1 MGTNNQDVAC
11 YLVTKHSAWKGK
23 YKRIFSVG
31 NAGITTYNPGS
42 MEVTN
47 QWYYHDFLNITP
59 ALKGVGQVPNEFII
73 TMRKGKKVDHMRFSS
88 EHRTDII
95 SEALVFRHN
104 FAEGIIDNLRANAQK
119 VHWSEARHPVV
130 LEVTP
135 CSVDQLDAATG
146 APLAS
151 YMFKD
156 IEALVPVSDI
166 PGGLC
171 IQSGGFG
178 RLHIFSTD
186 RRDEILKKVEDNA
199 KKYIGIAIT
208 AKKVCITLQL
218 AMETRVGKYSGDE
231 HITSLCEFLVH
242 KVSHRHNDPVRRTIC
257 VSETCLLERDP
268 NSYAIVTLRPLS
280 EVFAL
285 VRHLENPQKLTVEY
299 IRGGNREYTSSDRDS
314 LLASL
319 VDGVRASGNL
329 DVHVR
334 MTPTE
339 RGKRLGPL
347 EVPVD
352 EEVESMHLKF
362 LQQPPPGWTFA
373 EAIERFN
380 ANVSYSGLLHAV
392 TGEALCSR
400 SPSMLVGRKGLFA
413 ENKERLIT
421 GGLGALVLR
430 EGDQATLPPEEVE
443 AQFHALR
450 RLVASKAGFACLTSL
465 PGFREKVGV
474 KVVKALQRN
483 DDGVNHAA
491 LDMLC
496 ALMQPMHDYPD
507 LKQEQLNK
515 ASLLASAKFQEKLL
529 ENWVYHVSHGTGA
542 LVVSAM
548 LDFMTFSLCAPY
560 SETTDGAHFDRL
572 LEMVADNGRS
582 LYRLFQHPSLAI
594 VKGAGLVMK
603 AVIEEGEND
612 IPMRMQLL
620 ALTEGALP
628 RHLFTALFTQTS
640 DGRLLTHRQLS
651 RHLVSLWA
659 AENQL
664 AVDLLGRTVPPGLL
678 AFLESKETVSLDDI
692 DRLNTRDNLK
702 IAEEDEERNKKNQVL
717 DTLDRA
723 YKSSVKKVEH
733 LVERHMDKIETV
745 ERHLQKGAKHMEAY
759 YESYLEKHVDDWFAL
774 QHWRSHMRREKSAE
788 EKFRER
794 PLVLRKR
801 REKLKATA
809 NWPLFYYKFNQDHA
823 LPNLLWNYKTR
834 EELRVALEAEMRAF
848 NEDRDV
854 RGGMVIA
861 WNHHEFEVSYPSL
874 KDEIKIGDYYLRI
887 LLEQENNT
895 SEEDSPIRKSYE
907 FFNDLYH
914 RFLLTPKVAMKCL
927 CLQAMALVYGLH
939 HKDIGQFNDTRYI
952 VTMLS
957 RTCDKL
963 ERDRLLLFLNKLI
976 LEKSNVRE
984 VVEAGGVRILSDLL
998 TLAHLH
1004 VSRAVMATQTN
1015 VIEASPDM
1023 ARDSEKEWYY
1033 QGSNKERAGPYSFK
1047 ELKEIWSNGT
1057 LSPKTLCWAQGM
1069 DGWHPLTNIPQ
1080 LKWSMAAT
1088 GNAVMTE
1095 SDLATLIL
1103 NMLITMCRYF
1113 PSRTED
1119 GAVIRPLPRIK
1130 RLLSDSLS
1138 LPHIVQLLL
1147 TFDPVLVEKVST
1159 LMVEIMQDNPNIST
1173 VYTTGVFYFILM
1185 YMGSNVLPIGYFLH
1199 MSHMQQ
1205 SFRAEENSGGDIMQQ
1220 SILGQILPEA
1230 MVCYLENYGADKFA
1244 EIFLGEF
1251 DTPEVIWSNEM
1262 RRHMIEKLASHLADF
1277 TPRLMSNTRALYQ
1290 YCAIPHITY
1299 PQLQHELFCDIY
1311 YLKHLSDVERFP
1323 DWPIKDPVALLKRVL
1338 AAWQSEVEKQ
1348 PSSMTVDDAYHEL
1361 GLEHDSRH
1369 DDAKIRKAY
1378 FRLAQKY
1385 HPDKNP
1391 DGRDK
1396 FERVNKAYEFL
1407 CSRSAHAVDGPD
1419 PKNILLVIRT
1429 QSILFSRY
1437 KEVLA
1442 PYKYSGYPMLIKT
1455 IQLEADDEQLFS
1467 KETSLLAAAAE
1478 LTYHTINCSSLNA
1491 EELRREKG
1499 LEVLQGAYNRCVSV
1513 LNASSK
1519 PGDVAVQ
1526 VCTNIARC
1534 YTAAASFPMCR
1545 EKLIEMSHF
1554 IKDLCHTLYFK
1565 DLEMTQFTKDLCHML
1580 SFKSLLRVCSVGVEC
1595 VSALAIDQIL
1605 QMNLLQA
1612 GILWHLLLF
1621 LFNYDYTLDEGGVS
1635 KSEDSN
1641 QQELSNRLAKLA
1653 LYACGRLAGLFT
1665 EENKIT
1671 PANTVIQGVLQKLL
1685 TPYIVSLISSNSSE
1699 EVLKILTSNVET
1711 PYLIWDNGTRSQ
1723 LNDFLATNQQAHV
1736 RTGQSDPEYGA
1747 TFEFEAHKDELII
1760 GGVFIRIY
1768 NEQPSFPIQK
1778 AKELTLELLQYIGGE
1793 TQYVHSLLSL
1803 SAAPVSN
1810 PRLARVGEALRA
1822 LVNVIKNNPGVEMQ
1836 CIGHFRLLFSLLRLE
1851 GCVAVQQSVLAVV
1864 EGVTGNAD
1872 CVSDIASSEV
1882 LVYLMLALHSQA
1894 LVPNRLM
1901 SLNILHALMSN
1912 TKIVKEALNKGAVMY
1927 LLNIFC
1933 SSDDGDVR
1941 EKTAELMGK
1950 MTCDKLV
1957 GPRVR
1962 LILLKILPAALADQM
1977 RDSPSTSVHLYE
1989 AQHENPELIWTD
2001 DSRQK
2006 VSGVVSRLV
2015 EEIHDHQC
2023 KDPSAIWKFPEEVTL
2038 SSTSGEVVVGG
2049 VFLRLLVANPSW
2061 VLRKPKT
2068 FVSDLFDALLDQLAK
2083 GGTDGDTLELVVS
2096 TVITVLSAQRN
2107 LLEYLP
2113 QLGHIPRVVSLLFS
2127 KNLSVAR
2134 AATHATH
2141 QFTFSQVC
2149 FNVLEGT
2156 EVVAGLVSA
2165 MKLRPDVVGVACEA
2179 LHNLFS
2185 GGISAT
2191 AFVDQ
2196 GLRANVIPYLLSL
2209 LESKLDAKVQKPAST
2224 KAQIVTCLKTMAAS
2238 PQHAE
2243 EVNALLAKSAIWLQY
2258 RDQKHDL
2265 FIETSPTAGYL
2276 MGGTPGVAGFLTQG
2290 SSRAMPSTPP
2300 SVNNT
2305 HRQPEL
2311 P

>member
-1 MGTNNQDVAC
+1 MGTSNQDVAC

-31 NAGITTYNPGS
+31 NASITTYNPGS

-47 QWYYHDFLNITP
+47 QWYYHDFINITP
-59 ALKGVGQVPNEFII
+59 ALKGVGQVPNEYII
-73 TMRKGKKVDHMRFSS
+73 TMRKGKKVDNMRFSS
-88 EHRTDII
+88 EHRTDILT
-95 SEALVFRHN
+95 EALIFRHN
-104 FAEGIIDNLRANAQK
+104 FVDPIIDNLRANAQK

-135 CSVDQLDAATG
+135 CSLDQLDSATG
-146 APLAS
+146 TPLAS
-151 YMFKD
+151 YLFRD

-166 PGGLC
+166 SGGLC

-199 KKYIGIAIT
+199 KKYIGISIP
-208 AKKVCITLQL
+208 AKKVSITLQK
-218 AMETRVGKYSGDE
+218 AMETRLGKYSGDE
-231 HITSLCEFLVH
+231 HITSLCEFPVH
-242 KVSHRHNDPVRRTIC
+242 KVSHRHNDPVRRTLC

-268 NSYAIVTLRPLS
+268 NSYAVVTLRPLS
-280 EVFAL
+280 DVFAL
-285 VRHLENPQKLTVEY
+285 VRNQENPQMLSVEY
-299 IRGGNREYTSSDRDS
+299 VRGGNRVYTSSDRDS

-319 VDGVRASGNL
+319 IDGVRASGNL

-334 MTPTE
+334 MTPTS
-339 RGKRLGPL
+339 RGRRLGPL

-362 LQQPPPGWTFA
+362 LQQPPIGWTYV
-373 EAIERFN
+373 EAVERFN

-392 TGEALCSR
+392 TGE
-400 SPSMLVGRKGLFA
+400 GLFA

-421 GGLGALVLR
+421 GGIGSLVVR
-430 EGDQATLPPEEVE
+430 EGDQATLPADEVE

-474 KVVKALQRN
+474 KVVKALMRN
-483 DDGVNHAA
+483 DDGINHAA

-496 ALMQPMHDYPD
+496 AIMQPMHDNPD

-515 ASLLASAKFQEKLL
+515 ASLLASPKFQEKLL
-529 ENWVYHVSHGTGA
+529 ETWVYHVTHGTGA

-548 LDFMTFSLCAPY
+548 LDFLTFALCNPY
-560 SETTDGAHFDRL
+560 SETTDGSHFDRL
-572 LEMVADNGRS
+572 LQMVADNGRS

-594 VKGAGLVMK
+594 VKGAGLILK
-603 AVIEEGEND
+603 AVIEEGETD
-612 IPMRMQLL
+612 IPTRMQLL

-628 RHLFTALFTQTS
+628 HHLFTALFTQTS

-651 RHLVSLWA
+651 RSLVALWS
-659 AENQL
+659 AENRL
-664 AVDLLGRTVPPGLL
+664 AIELLGRIVPSGLL
-678 AFLESKETVSLDDI
+678 AFLESKETVPLDDI

-702 IAEEDEERNKKNQVL
+702 LAEEDEERNKKNQVL

-723 YKSSVKKVEH
+723 YKTSVKKVEH
-733 LVERHMDKIETV
+733 LMERHMD
-745 ERHLQKGAKHMEAY
+745 
-759 YESYLEKHVDDWFAL
+759 FAL
-774 QHWRSHMRREKSAE
+774 QHWRSRMKKEKSVE

-801 REKLKATA
+801 REKLKSTA

-823 LPNLLWNYKTR
+823 LPNLIWNYKTR
-834 EELRVALEAEMRAF
+834 EELRVSLESEMRAF
-848 NEDRDV
+848 SEDRDV
-854 RGGMVIA
+854 RGAMVVA
-861 WNHHEFEVSYPSL
+861 WNHQEFEVSYPSL

-887 LLEQENNT
+887 LLEQENAT
-895 SEEDSPIRKSYE
+895 AEEESPIRKSFE

-927 CLQAMALVYGLH
+927 CLQAMTLVYGLH

-952 VTMLS
+952 VTMLA

-984 VVEAGGVRILSDLL
+984 VVEAGGIRILVDLL

-1004 VSRAVMATQTN
+1004 VSRAVTPTQTN

-1033 QGSNKERAGPYSFK
+1033 QGSTKERAGPFSFK
-1047 ELKEIWSNGT
+1047 ELKDCWASGA

-1069 DGWHPLTNIPQ
+1069 DGWHPLTSIPQ
-1080 LKWSMAAT
+1080 LKWSLAAT
-1088 GNAVMTE
+1088 GTPVMTE
-1095 SDLATLIL
+1095 SDLATLVL

-1119 GAVIRPLPRIK
+1119 QAVIRPLPRIK
-1130 RLLSDSLS
+1130 RLLSDPIS

-1147 TFDPVLVEKVST
+1147 TFDPVLVEKVSVLLT
-1159 LMVEIMQDNPNIST
+1159 EVMQDNTQMST
-1173 VYTTGVFYFILM
+1173 VYTSGVFYFILM
-1185 YMGSNVLPIGYFLH
+1185 YMGSNVLPIGHFLH

-1205 SFRAEENSGGDIMQQ
+1205 SFRAEENIGGDIMQQ

-1230 MVCYLENYGADKFA
+1230 MVCYLENYGAEKFA

-1262 RRHMIEKLASHLADF
+1262 RRLMIEKLASHLADF

-1311 YLKHLSDVERFP
+1311 YLKHLSDTDRFP

-1348 PSSMTVDDAYHEL
+1348 PSSMSVEEAYQDL
-1361 GLEHDSRH
+1361 GLEQEMRH
-1369 DDAKIRKAY
+1369 DDTKIRKAY
-1378 FRLAQKY
+1378 FKMAQKY

-1391 DGRDK
+1391 DGREK

-1419 PKNILLVIRT
+1419 PRNILLVIKT

-1437 KEVLA
+1437 KDVLA

-1478 LTYHTINCSSLNA
+1478 LTYHTINCSALNA

-1519 PGDVAVQ
+1519 PSDVAVQ
-1526 VCTNIARC
+1526 VCANIARC

-1565 DLEMTQFTKDLCHML
+1565 
-1580 SFKSLLRVCSVGVEC
+1580 SLLRVCLVGVEC

-1621 LFNYDYTLDEGGVS
+1621 LFSYDYTLDEGGVS
-1635 KSEDSN
+1635 KSEESN
-1641 QQELSNRLAKLA
+1641 QQELSNQLAKLA
-1653 LYACGRLAGLFT
+1653 LYACGRLAGVYT
-1665 EENKIT
+1665 DEARAT
-1671 PANTVIQGVLQKLL
+1671 PPNTVIQTVLQKLL
-1685 TPYIVSLISSNSSE
+1685 TPYITSLIPTSTSE
-1699 EVLKILTSNVET
+1699 EVLKILTSNMET
-1711 PYLIWDNGTRSQ
+1711 PYLIWDNGTRVQ
-1723 LNDFLATNQQAHV
+1723 LIDFLSTNQQTHV

-1747 TFEFEAHKDELII
+1747 TFEFDAHKDELII

-1768 NEQPSFPIQK
+1768 NEQPTFPIQR

-1803 SAAPVSN
+1803 SSASVSH
-1810 PRLARVGEALRA
+1810 PRLARVGDALRA

-1836 CIGHFRLLFSLLRLE
+1836 CIGHFKLLFSLLRLE

-1864 EGVTGNAD
+1864 EGVTGNAE
-1872 CVSDIASSEV
+1872 CVSDIAASEV
-1882 LVYLMLALHSQA
+1882 LVYLMLALHSPA
-1894 LVPNRLM
+1894 LVADRLTA
-1901 SLNILHALMSN
+1901 LNILHALMSN
-1912 TKIVKEALNKGAVMY
+1912 TKIVKEALNKGGVMY
-1927 LLNIFC
+1927 LLNLFC
-1933 SSDDGDVR
+1933 SSDEGDVR

-1962 LILLKILPAALADQM
+1962 LILLKILPAALVDQM
-1977 RDSPSTSVHLYE
+1977 RDSPGTAVHMYE

-2001 DSRQK
+2001 DSRER
-2006 VSGVVSRLV
+2006 VSTVVARLV
-2015 EEIHDHQC
+2015 EEIHVQQHE
-2023 KDPSAIWKFPEEVTL
+2023 DPNVVWKFPEDVSL

-2049 VFLRLLVANPSW
+2049 VYLRLLVSNPTW

-2068 FVSDLFDALLDQLAK
+2068 FVSDLFDALLDQMNK
-2083 GGTDGDTLELVVS
+2083 TNDGDTFELVLNAVVAVM
-2096 TVITVLSAQRN
+2096 TAQRS

-2113 QLGHIPRVVSLLFS
+2113 QLGHIPRVVGQLPS
-2127 KNLSVAR
+2127 KNVTVVR

-2141 QFTFSQVC
+2141 QFTCSQVC
-2149 FNVLEGT
+2149 INVLEGT

-2165 MKLRPDVVGVACEA
+2165 MKARPDVVGVACEA

-2185 GGISAT
+2185 TGEVAAA
-2191 AFVDQ
+2191 AFIDQ
-2196 GLRANVIPYLLSL
+2196 GLKANVIPFLLSL
-2209 LESKLDAKVQKPAST
+2209 LGSTLDAKVQKPSST
-2224 KAQIVTCLKTMAAS
+2224 KAQIVVCLKTMAAS

-2243 EVNALLAKSAIWLQY
+2243 EVTALLEKSSVWAQY

-2265 FIETSPTAGYL
+2265 FIEAAPTVAGSL
-2276 MGGTPGVAGFLTQG
+2276 MGGPGIAGSITQG
-2290 SSRAMPSTPP
+2290 PSRSMPSTPP
-2300 SVNNT
+2300 SITNT
-2305 HRQPEL
+2305 RRL
-2311 P
+2311 PQIP

>member
-47 QWYYHDFLNITP
+47 QWYYHDFINITP
-59 ALKGVGQVPNEFII
+59 ALKGIGQVPNEYII
-73 TMRKGKKVDHMRFSS
+73 TMRKGKKVDNMRFSS
-88 EHRTDII
+88 EHRTDIL
-95 SEALVFRHN
+95 SEALIFRHS
-104 FAEGIIDNLRANAQK
+104 FAEGIVDNLRANAQK
-119 VHWSEARHPVV
+119 IHWSETRQPVV

-135 CSVDQLDAATG
+135 CSLDQLDAATG
-146 APLAS
+146 TPLAS
-151 YMFKD
+151 YMYRD
-156 IEALVPVSDI
+156 IEALIPVSDI

-171 IQSGGFG
+171 IQCGGFG

-186 RRDEILKKVEDNA
+186 RRDEIFRKVEDNA
-199 KKYIGIAIT
+199 KKYIGISIA
-208 AKKVCITLQL
+208 AKKVSMTLQKTVDIR
-218 AMETRVGKYSGDE
+218 MGKYSGDE
-231 HITSLCEFLVH
+231 HITSLCEFPVH
-242 KVSHRHNDPVRRTIC
+242 KVSHRHNDPVRRTLC

-280 EVFAL
+280 DIFAL
-285 VRHLENPQKLTVEY
+285 VRNQENPQMLTVEY
-299 IRGGNREYTSSDRDS
+299 IKGGNRVYTSSDRDS

-334 MTPTE
+334 MTPTA

-362 LQQPPPGWTFA
+362 LQQPPPGWSFA

-380 ANVSYSGLLHAV
+380 SNVSYSGLLHAV
-392 TGEALCSR
+392 TAE
-400 SPSMLVGRKGLFA
+400 GLFA

-421 GGLGALVLR
+421 GGVGALVLR
-430 EGDQATLPPEEVE
+430 EGDQATLPVEEVE

-450 RLVASKAGFACLTSL
+450 RLVASKAGFACLTTL

-483 DDGVNHAA
+483 DDGVTHAA

-496 ALMQPMHDYPD
+496 ALTQPMHDYPD

-529 ENWVYHVSHGTGA
+529 ENWVHHVSHGTGA

-548 LDFMTFSLCAPY
+548 LDFLTFALCAPY

-582 LYRLFQHPSLAI
+582 LYKLFQHPSLAI
-594 VKGAGLVMK
+594 VKGAGLILK

-612 IPMRMQLL
+612 IPIRMQLL

-628 RHLFTALFTQTS
+628 RHLFTALFTQS
-640 DGRLLTHRQLS
+640 ADGRLLTHRQLS

-664 AVDLLGRTVPPGLL
+664 AIDLLARIVPSGLL
-678 AFLESKETVSLDDI
+678 AFLESKDTVPLDDI
-692 DRLNTRDNLK
+692 DRLNIRDNLK
-702 IAEEDEERNKKNQVL
+702 AAEEDEERNKKNQML
-717 DTLDRA
+717 ETLDRA
-723 YKSSVKKVEH
+723 YKTSVKKVEN
-733 LVERHMDKIETV
+733 LMEKHMDKIETV
-745 ERHLQKGAKHMEAY
+745 ERHLQKGAKHVEAY
-759 YESYLEKHVDDWFAL
+759 YEAYLEKHIDFAL
-774 QHWRSHMRREKSAE
+774 QHWRSRMKREKSVE
-788 EKFRER
+788 DKFRER

-809 NWPLFYYKFNQDHA
+809 NWPLFYYKFNQDHT

-834 EELRVALEAEMRAF
+834 EELRVSLEAEMRAF

-854 RGGMVIA
+854 RGSIVIA
-861 WNHHEFEVSYPSL
+861 WNHHEYEVNYPSL
-874 KDEIKIGDYYLRI
+874 RDEIKIGDYYLRI

-895 SEEDSPIRKSYE
+895 KEEDSPIRKSYE

-939 HKDIGQFNDTRYI
+939 HKDIKQFNDTRYM
-952 VTMLS
+952 VTMLA
-957 RTCDKL
+957 RTSDKL

-984 VVEAGGVRILSDLL
+984 VVEAGGVRVLTDLL

-1004 VSRAVMATQTN
+1004 INRAVTPTQTN
-1015 VIEASPDM
+1015 VIEAGSDM

-1033 QGSNKERAGPYSFK
+1033 QGPNKERAGPYSFK
-1047 ELKEIWSNGT
+1047 DLKEFWSNNT
-1057 LSPKTLCWAQGM
+1057 LTPKTLCWAQGM
-1069 DGWHPLTNIPQ
+1069 DGWQALANIPQ
-1080 LKWSMAAT
+1080 LKWSLAAT

-1103 NMLITMCRYF
+1103 NMLVTMCRYF

-1119 GAVIRPLPRIK
+1119 GAVIRPLSRIK
-1130 RLLSDSLS
+1130 RLLSDPIS
-1138 LPHIVQLLL
+1138 LPHVVQLLL
-1147 TFDPVLVEKVST
+1147 TFDPVLVEKVSV
-1159 LMVEIMQDNPNIST
+1159 LLIEVMQDNPQMST

-1185 YMGSNVLPIGYFLH
+1185 YMGSNVLPIGRFLH
-1199 MSHMQQ
+1199 KSHMLQ
-1205 SFRAEENSGGDIMQQ
+1205 SFRAEENTGGDIMQQ

-1299 PQLQHELFCDIY
+1299 PQLHHELFCDIY
-1311 YLKHLSDVERFP
+1311 YLKHLCDVDRFP

-1348 PSSMTVDDAYHEL
+1348 PSSMSVEDAYKDL
-1361 GLEHDSRH
+1361 GLEQDSRH
-1369 DDAKIRKAY
+1369 DDTKIRKAY
-1378 FRLAQKY
+1378 FKLAQKY

-1391 DGRDK
+1391 EGRDK
-1396 FERVNKAYEFL
+1396 FEQVNKAYEFL
-1407 CSRSAHAVDGPD
+1407 CSRSAHSVDGPD
-1419 PKNILLVIRT
+1419 PRNILLVIRT

-1437 KEVLA
+1437 KDVLA

-1455 IQLEADDEQLFS
+1455 IQMEADDEQLFS

-1478 LTYHTINCSSLNA
+1478 LTYHTINCSALNA

-1526 VCTNIARC
+1526 VCSNIAQC

-1565 DLEMTQFTKDLCHML
+1565 NLQ
-1580 SFKSLLRVCSVGVEC
+1580 RVCLVGVEC

-1621 LFNYDYTLDEGGVS
+1621 LFSYDYTLDEGGVS
-1635 KSEDSN
+1635 KSDKTN
-1641 QQELSNRLAKLA
+1641 QQELSNHLAKLA
-1653 LYACGRLAGLFT
+1653 LYACGRLGGLYP
-1665 EENKIT
+1665 EEDRAT
-1671 PANTVIQGVLQKLL
+1671 PTNAVIQGVLQKLL
-1685 TPYIVSLISSNSSE
+1685 TSYVVSLIPSVVAE

-1711 PYLIWDNGTRSQ
+1711 PYLIWDNGTRTQ
-1723 LNDFLATNQQAHV
+1723 LIDFLTNNQQAHV
-1736 RTGQSDPEYGA
+1736 RTGQSDPEYGR
-1747 TFEFEAHKDELII
+1747 TFEFDAHKDELVI

-1768 NEQPSFPIQK
+1768 NEQPTFLIQSP
-1778 AKELTLELLQYIGGE
+1778 KELTLELLQYIGGE
-1793 TQYVHSLLSL
+1793 AQYVHSLLSL
-1803 SAAPVSN
+1803 SSAPVSH
-1810 PRLARVGEALRA
+1810 PRLARVGDALRA

-1836 CIGHFRLLFSLLRLE
+1836 CIGHFKLLFSLLRLE
-1851 GCVAVQQSVLAVV
+1851 GCVSVQQSVLAVV
-1864 EGVTGNAD
+1864 EGVTGNSD
-1872 CVSDIASSEV
+1872 CVSDIAASEV
-1882 LVYLMLALHSQA
+1882 LVYLMLALHSPA
-1894 LVPNRLM
+1894 LVPDRLM

-1933 SSDDGDVR
+1933 SSDDGEVR
-1941 EKTAELMGK
+1941 EKTAELLGK

-1957 GPRVR
+1957 GPKVR
-1962 LILLKILPAALADQM
+1962 LILLKMLPAALVDQM
-1977 RDSPSTSVHLYE
+1977 RDSPSTAGHMYE

-2001 DSRQK
+2001 DSRESVSK
-2006 VSGVVSRLV
+2006 VVAKLV
-2015 EEIHDHQC
+2015 EEIHQQQRE
-2023 KDPSAIWKFPEEVTL
+2023 DPNAIWKLPEDVSL

-2049 VFLRLLVANPSW
+2049 VYLRLIVANPSW

-2068 FVSDLFDALLDQLAK
+2068 FVSDLFDALLDQMARNN
-2083 GGTDGDTLELVVS
+2083 DGDTLELVVS
-2096 TVITVLSAQRN
+2096 TVVAVLSAQRT

-2113 QLGHIPRVVSLLFS
+2113 QLGHIPRIVSQLQS
-2127 KNLSVAR
+2127 KSLPVAR
-2134 AATHATH
+2134 SSTLATH
-2141 QFTFSQVC
+2141 QFTYNQVC
-2149 FNVLEGT
+2149 LGVLEGT
-2156 EVVAGLVSA
+2156 EVIAGLVNA
-2165 MKLRPDVVGVACEA
+2165 MKIRPDIVGVACEA

-2185 GGISAT
+2185 TGDVSAA

-2196 GLRANVIPYLLSL
+2196 GLRANVIPFLLSL
-2209 LESKLDAKVQKPAST
+2209 LEAKLDAKVQKPAST

-2238 PQHAE
+2238 PQHGEAVE
-2243 EVNALLAKSAIWLQY
+2243 ALLAKSSVWPQY

-2265 FIETSPTAGYL
+2265 FIESSPAPLGL
-2276 MGGTPGVAGFLTQG
+2276 LPGGPGVAGFLTQG
-2290 SSRAMPSTPP
+2290 SSRSMPSTPP
-2300 SVNNT
+2300 SVT
-2305 HRQPEL
+2305 CKQSEL

>member
-1 MGTNNQDVAC
+1 MGTSNQDVAC

-31 NAGITTYNPGS
+31 NASITTYNPGS

-47 QWYYHDFLNITP
+47 QWYYHDFINITP
-59 ALKGVGQVPNEFII
+59 ALKGVGQVPNEYII
-73 TMRKGKKVDHMRFSS
+73 TMRKGKKVDNMRFSS
-88 EHRTDII
+88 EHRTDILT
-95 SEALVFRHN
+95 EALIFRHN
-104 FAEGIIDNLRANAQK
+104 FVDPIIDNLRANAQK

-135 CSVDQLDAATG
+135 CSLDQLDSATG
-146 APLAS
+146 TPLAS
-151 YMFKD
+151 YLFRD

-166 PGGLC
+166 SGGLC

-199 KKYIGIAIT
+199 KKYIGISIP
-208 AKKVCITLQL
+208 AKKVSITLQK
-218 AMETRVGKYSGDE
+218 AMETRLGKYSGDE
-231 HITSLCEFLVH
+231 HITSLCEFPVH
-242 KVSHRHNDPVRRTIC
+242 KVSHRHNDPVRRTLC

-268 NSYAIVTLRPLS
+268 NSYAVVTLRPLS
-280 EVFAL
+280 DVFAL
-285 VRHLENPQKLTVEY
+285 VRNQENPQMLSVEY
-299 IRGGNREYTSSDRDS
+299 VRGGNRVYTSSDRDS

-319 VDGVRASGNL
+319 IDGVRASGNL

-334 MTPTE
+334 MTPTS
-339 RGKRLGPL
+339 RGRRLGPL

-362 LQQPPPGWTFA
+362 LQQPPIGWTYV
-373 EAIERFN
+373 EAVERFN

-392 TGEALCSR
+392 TGE
-400 SPSMLVGRKGLFA
+400 GLFA

-421 GGLGALVLR
+421 GGIGSLVVR
-430 EGDQATLPPEEVE
+430 EGDQATLPADEVE

-474 KVVKALQRN
+474 KVVKALMRN
-483 DDGVNHAA
+483 DDGINHAA

-496 ALMQPMHDYPD
+496 AIMQPMHDNPD

-515 ASLLASAKFQEKLL
+515 ASLLASPKFQEKLL
-529 ENWVYHVSHGTGA
+529 ETWVYHVTHGTGA

-548 LDFMTFSLCAPY
+548 LDFLTFALCNPY
-560 SETTDGAHFDRL
+560 SETTDGSHFDRL
-572 LEMVADNGRS
+572 LQMVADNGRS

-594 VKGAGLVMK
+594 VKGAGLILK
-603 AVIEEGEND
+603 AVIEEGETD
-612 IPMRMQLL
+612 IPTRMQLL

-628 RHLFTALFTQTS
+628 HHLFTALFTQTS

-651 RHLVSLWA
+651 RSLVALWS
-659 AENQL
+659 AENRL
-664 AVDLLGRTVPPGLL
+664 AIELLGRIVPSGLL
-678 AFLESKETVSLDDI
+678 AFLESKETVPLDDI

-702 IAEEDEERNKKNQVL
+702 LAEEDEERNKKNQVL

-723 YKSSVKKVEH
+723 YKTSVKKVEH
-733 LVERHMDKIETV
+733 LMERHMDKIETV
-745 ERHLQKGAKHMEAY
+745 ERKLQVGAKHIEAY
-759 YESYLEKHVDDWFAL
+759 YEVYLERHVDFAL
-774 QHWRSHMRREKSAE
+774 QHWRSRMKKEKSVE

-801 REKLKATA
+801 REKLKSTA

-823 LPNLLWNYKTR
+823 LPNLIWNYKTR
-834 EELRVALEAEMRAF
+834 EELRVSLESEMRAF
-848 NEDRDV
+848 SEDRDV
-854 RGGMVIA
+854 RGAMVVA
-861 WNHHEFEVSYPSL
+861 WNHQEFEVSYPSL

-887 LLEQENNT
+887 LLEQENAT
-895 SEEDSPIRKSYE
+895 AEEESPIRKSFE

-927 CLQAMALVYGLH
+927 CLQAMTLVYGLH

-952 VTMLS
+952 VTMLA

-984 VVEAGGVRILSDLL
+984 VVEAGGIRILVDLL

-1004 VSRAVMATQTN
+1004 VSRAVTPTQTN

-1033 QGSNKERAGPYSFK
+1033 QGSTKERAGPFSFK
-1047 ELKEIWSNGT
+1047 ELKDCWASGA

-1069 DGWHPLTNIPQ
+1069 DGWHPLTSIPQ
-1080 LKWSMAAT
+1080 LKWSLAAT
-1088 GNAVMTE
+1088 GTPVMTE
-1095 SDLATLIL
+1095 SDLATLVL

-1119 GAVIRPLPRIK
+1119 QAVIRPLPRIK
-1130 RLLSDSLS
+1130 RLLSDPIS

-1147 TFDPVLVEKVST
+1147 TFDPVLVEKVSVLLT
-1159 LMVEIMQDNPNIST
+1159 EVMQDNTQMST
-1173 VYTTGVFYFILM
+1173 VYTSGVFYFILM
-1185 YMGSNVLPIGYFLH
+1185 YMGSNVLPIGHFLH

-1205 SFRAEENSGGDIMQQ
+1205 SFRAEENIGGDIMQQ

-1230 MVCYLENYGADKFA
+1230 MVCYLENYGAEKFA

-1262 RRHMIEKLASHLADF
+1262 RRLMIEKLASHLADF

-1311 YLKHLSDVERFP
+1311 YLKHLSDTDRFP

-1348 PSSMTVDDAYHEL
+1348 PSSMSVEEAYQDL
-1361 GLEHDSRH
+1361 GLEQEMRH
-1369 DDAKIRKAY
+1369 DDTKIRKAY
-1378 FRLAQKY
+1378 FKMAQKY

-1391 DGRDK
+1391 DGREK

-1419 PKNILLVIRT
+1419 PRNILLVIKT

-1437 KEVLA
+1437 KDVLA

-1478 LTYHTINCSSLNA
+1478 LTYHTINCSALNA

-1519 PGDVAVQ
+1519 PSDVAVQ
-1526 VCTNIARC
+1526 VCANIARC

-1565 DLEMTQFTKDLCHML
+1565 
-1580 SFKSLLRVCSVGVEC
+1580 SLLRVCLVGVEC

-1621 LFNYDYTLDEGGVS
+1621 LFSYDYTLDEGGVS
-1635 KSEDSN
+1635 KSEESN
-1641 QQELSNRLAKLA
+1641 QQELSNQLAKLA
-1653 LYACGRLAGLFT
+1653 LYACGRLAGVYT
-1665 EENKIT
+1665 DEARAT
-1671 PANTVIQGVLQKLL
+1671 PPNTVIQTVLQKLL
-1685 TPYIVSLISSNSSE
+1685 TPYITSLIPTSTSE
-1699 EVLKILTSNVET
+1699 EVLKILTSNMET
-1711 PYLIWDNGTRSQ
+1711 PYLIWDNGTRVQ
-1723 LNDFLATNQQAHV
+1723 LIDFLSTNQQTHV

-1747 TFEFEAHKDELII
+1747 TFEFDAHKDELII

-1768 NEQPSFPIQK
+1768 NEQPTFPIQR

-1803 SAAPVSN
+1803 SSASVSH
-1810 PRLARVGEALRA
+1810 PRLARVGDALRA

-1836 CIGHFRLLFSLLRLE
+1836 CIGHFKLLFSLLRLE

-1864 EGVTGNAD
+1864 EGVTGNAE
-1872 CVSDIASSEV
+1872 CVSDIAASEV
-1882 LVYLMLALHSQA
+1882 LVYLMLALHSPA
-1894 LVPNRLM
+1894 LVADRLTA
-1901 SLNILHALMSN
+1901 LNILHALMSN
-1912 TKIVKEALNKGAVMY
+1912 TKIVKEALNKGGVMY
-1927 LLNIFC
+1927 LLNLFC
-1933 SSDDGDVR
+1933 SSDEGDVR

-1962 LILLKILPAALADQM
+1962 LILLKILPAALVDQM
-1977 RDSPSTSVHLYE
+1977 RDSPGTAVHMYE

-2001 DSRQK
+2001 DSRER
-2006 VSGVVSRLV
+2006 VSTVVARLV
-2015 EEIHDHQC
+2015 EEIHVQQHE
-2023 KDPSAIWKFPEEVTL
+2023 DPNVVWKFPEDVSL

-2049 VFLRLLVANPSW
+2049 VYLRLLVSNPTW

-2068 FVSDLFDALLDQLAK
+2068 FVSDLFDALLDQMNK
-2083 GGTDGDTLELVVS
+2083 TNDGDTFELVLNAVVAVM
-2096 TVITVLSAQRN
+2096 TAQRS

-2113 QLGHIPRVVSLLFS
+2113 QLGHIPRVVGQLPS
-2127 KNLSVAR
+2127 KNVTVVR

-2141 QFTFSQVC
+2141 QFTCSQVC
-2149 FNVLEGT
+2149 INVLEGT

-2165 MKLRPDVVGVACEA
+2165 MKARPDVVGVACEA

-2185 GGISAT
+2185 TGEVAAA
-2191 AFVDQ
+2191 AFIDQ
-2196 GLRANVIPYLLSL
+2196 GLKANVIPFLLSL
-2209 LESKLDAKVQKPAST
+2209 LGSTLDAKVQKPSST
-2224 KAQIVTCLKTMAAS
+2224 KAQIVVCLKTMAAS

-2243 EVNALLAKSAIWLQY
+2243 EVTALLEKSSVWAQY

-2265 FIETSPTAGYL
+2265 FIEAAPTVAGSL
-2276 MGGTPGVAGFLTQG
+2276 MGGPGIAGSITQG
-2290 SSRAMPSTPP
+2290 PSRSMPSTPP
-2300 SVNNT
+2300 SITNT
-2305 HRQPEL
+2305 RRL
-2311 P
+2311 PQIP

>member
-47 QWYYHDFLNITP
+47 QWYYHDFINITP

-73 TMRKGKKVDHMRFSS
+73 TMRKGKKVDNMRFSS

-95 SEALVFRHN
+95 SEALIFRHS
-104 FAEGIIDNLRANAQK
+104 FAEGIVDNLRANAQK
-119 VHWSEARHPVV
+119 VHWSDARHPVV

-135 CSVDQLDAATG
+135 CSVEQLDATTG

-156 IEALVPVSDI
+156 IEALVPVTGL

-171 IQSGGFG
+171 IQCGGFG

-199 KKYIGIAIT
+199 KKYIGISIN
-208 AKKVCITLQL
+208 AKKVCITLQQAQEL
-218 AMETRVGKYSGDE
+218 RVGKYSGDE
-231 HITSLCEFLVH
+231 HITSLCEFTVH
-242 KVSHRHNDPVRRTIC
+242 KVSRRHNDPVRRTLCI
-257 VSETCLLERDP
+257 SESCLLERDP
-268 NSYAIVTLRPLS
+268 NSYAIVTLKPLS
-280 EVFAL
+280 DIFAL
-285 VRHLENPQKLTVEY
+285 VRHQENPQMLTIEY
-299 IRGGNREYTSSDRDS
+299 VRGGNRVYTSSDRDA

-319 VDGVRASGNL
+319 IDGVRASGNL

-334 MTPTE
+334 MTPTP

-362 LQQPPPGWTFA
+362 IQQPPPGWTFA
-373 EAIERFN
+373 EAVERFN
-380 ANVSYSGLLHAV
+380 VNVSYSGLLHAV
-392 TGEALCSR
+392 TAE
-400 SPSMLVGRKGLFA
+400 GLFA
-413 ENKERLIT
+413 ENKEKLIT
-421 GGLGALVLR
+421 GALGALVLR
-430 EGDQATLPPEEVE
+430 EGDQATLPAEEVE

-450 RLVASKAGFACLTSL
+450 RLVASKAGFASLTSL
-465 PGFREKVGV
+465 PRFREKVGW

-483 DDGVNHAA
+483 NDGINHAA

-496 ALMQPMHDYPD
+496 ALMQPMHDNPD

-515 ASLLASAKFQEKLL
+515 ASLLASPTFQEKLL
-529 ENWVYHVSHGTGA
+529 ENWVHHVSHGTGA
-542 LVVSAM
+542 LVVLAM
-548 LDFMTFSLCAPY
+548 LDFLTFALCAPY

-603 AVIEEGEND
+603 AVIEEGEGD
-612 IPMRMQLL
+612 IPARMQLL

-628 RHLFTALFTQTS
+628 RHLYTALFTQTS

-659 AENQL
+659 AENPS

-678 AFLESKETVSLDDI
+678 AFLESKETVPLDDI

-702 IAEEDEERNKKNQVL
+702 IAEDDEERNKKNQVL
-717 DTLDRA
+717 ETLDRA
-723 YKSSVKKVEH
+723 YKTSVKKVES
-733 LVERHMDKIETV
+733 LVEKHMD
-745 ERHLQKGAKHMEAY
+745 
-759 YESYLEKHVDDWFAL
+759 FAL
-774 QHWRSHMRREKSAE
+774 QHWRSRMKKEKSVE

-809 NWPLFYYKFNQDHA
+809 NWPLFYYKFNRDHA
-823 LPNLLWNYKTR
+823 LPNLIWNYKTR

-854 RGGMVIA
+854 RGNMVIA
-861 WNHHEFEVSYPSL
+861 WNHLEFEVSYPSL

-887 LLEQENNT
+887 LLEQENST
-895 SEEDSPIRKSYE
+895 SPEDSPIRRSYE

-914 RFLLTPKVAMKCL
+914 RFLLTPKVTMKCL

-939 HKDIGQFNDTRYI
+939 HSDIGAFNDTRYI

-976 LEKSNVRE
+976 LEKANVRE

-1004 VSRAVMATQTN
+1004 VSRAVMPTQSN

-1023 ARDSEKEWYY
+1023 ARDTEKEWYY
-1033 QGSNKERAGPYSFK
+1033 QGTNKERAGPFSFK
-1047 ELKEIWSNGT
+1047 ELKDFWADGT
-1057 LSPKTLCWAQGM
+1057 VSLKTLCWAQGM
-1069 DGWHPLTNIPQ
+1069 DGWHPLNNIPQ
-1080 LKWSMAAT
+1080 LKWSLAAT

-1130 RLLSDSLS
+1130 NLLSTPLS

-1147 TFDPVLVEKVST
+1147 TFDPILVEKVAT
-1159 LMVEIMQDNPNIST
+1159 LLVEIMQDNPHLST
-1173 VYTTGVFYFILM
+1173 IYTTGVFFFILM
-1185 YMGSNVLPIGYFLH
+1185 YMGSNVLPIGRFLH

-1205 SFRAEENSGGDIMQQ
+1205 AFRAEENLGGDIMQQ

-1230 MVCYLENYGADKFA
+1230 MVCYLENYGPDKFA

-1262 RRHMIEKLASHLADF
+1262 RRLMIEKLASHLADF
-1277 TPRLMSNTRALYQ
+1277 TPRLMSNNRALYQ
-1290 YCAIPHITY
+1290 YCSIPHITY
-1299 PQLQHELFCDIY
+1299 PQLQYELFCDIY
-1311 YLKHLSDVERFP
+1311 YLKHLCDIERFP

-1338 AAWQSEVEKQ
+1338 AAWRSEVEKQ
-1348 PSSMTVDDAYHEL
+1348 PSTLSVEDAYTEL
-1361 GLEHDSRH
+1361 GLEQDTRH

-1396 FERVNKAYEFL
+1396 FERVNRAYEYL
-1407 CSRSAHAVDGPD
+1407 CSRSAHSVDGPD
-1419 PKNILLVIRT
+1419 PKNILLIIRT

-1437 KEVLA
+1437 KDVLA
-1442 PYKYSGYPMLIKT
+1442 PYKYAGYPMLIKT

-1478 LTYHTINCSSLNA
+1478 LTYHTINCSALNA
-1491 EELRREKG
+1491 EELRRERG
-1499 LEVLQGAYNRCVSV
+1499 LEVLQGAYNRCVNV

-1526 VCTNIARC
+1526 VCINIARC

-1565 DLEMTQFTKDLCHML
+1565 N
-1580 SFKSLLRVCSVGVEC
+1580 LLRVCLVGVEC
-1595 VSALAIDQIL
+1595 VSALAVDHIL

-1612 GILWHLLLF
+1612 GIIWHLLLF
-1621 LFNYDYTLDEGGVS
+1621 LFSYDYTLDEGGVS
-1635 KSEDSN
+1635 KSEESN
-1641 QQELSNRLAKLA
+1641 QQEMSNQLAKLS
-1653 LYACGRLAGLFT
+1653 LCACGRLAGLYT
-1665 EENKIT
+1665 KEEETT
-1671 PANTVIQGVLQKLL
+1671 PSNTVIHGVLQKLL
-1685 TPYIVSLISSNSSE
+1685 TPYVVSLIPAMSSE
-1699 EVLKILTSNVET
+1699 EVLKILTSNVQT
-1711 PYLIWDNGTRSQ
+1711 PYLIWDNGTRTQ
-1723 LNDFLATNQQAHV
+1723 LIDFLTENQQAHV

-1747 TFEFEAHKDELII
+1747 AFEFDAHKDELII
-1760 GGVFIRIY
+1760 GGVFIHVY
-1768 NEQPSFPIQK
+1768 NEQPTFLIQK
-1778 AKELTLELLQYIGGE
+1778 PKELTLELLQYIGGE

-1803 SAAPVSN
+1803 SAASVSH
-1810 PRLARVGEALRA
+1810 PRLARVGDALRA

-1836 CIGHFRLLFSLLRLE
+1836 CIGHFKLLFSLLRLE
-1851 GCVAVQQSVLAVV
+1851 GCVSVQQCVLAVV

-1872 CVSDIASSEV
+1872 CVSDIAASEV
-1882 LVYLMLALHSQA
+1882 LVYLMLALHSPSLIPDRMTA
-1894 LVPNRLM
+1894 
-1901 SLNILHALMSN
+1901 LNILHALMSN

-1933 SSDDGDVR
+1933 SSDDSEVR

-1962 LILLKILPAALADQM
+1962 LILNKILPSALVDQM
-1977 RDSPSTSVHLYE
+1977 RDSPSTAVHMYE

-2001 DSRQK
+2001 DSR
-2006 VSGVVSRLV
+2006 VRVTETVSRLV
-2015 EEIHDHQC
+2015 EEIHLQQ
-2023 KDPSAIWKFPEEVTL
+2023 KEDPNAVWKFPEEVTL

-2049 VFLRLLVANPSW
+2049 VYLRLLVANPSW
-2061 VLRKPKT
+2061 VLRKPKQFT
-2068 FVSDLFDALLDQLAK
+2068 SDLFDTLLDLLAK
-2083 GGTDGDTLELVVS
+2083 GGNDAETLELVVN
-2096 TVITVLSAQRN
+2096 TVVSVLTAQRN

-2113 QLGHIPRVVSLLFS
+2113 QLGHIPRLVSHLSS
-2127 KNLSVAR
+2127 KNLTVAR
-2134 AATHATH
+2134 AATLATH
-2141 QFTFSQVC
+2141 QFTNNQVC
-2149 FNVLEGT
+2149 GNILEGT

-2165 MKLRPDVVGVACEA
+2165 MKLRPDIVGVACEA

-2185 GGISAT
+2185 GSGLSGT
-2191 AFVDQ
+2191 ALVEQ
-2196 GLRANVIPYLLSL
+2196 GLRANVIPFLLSL
-2209 LESKLDAKVQKPAST
+2209 LDAKLQVQNPAST

-2238 PQHAE
+2238 PQHSE
-2243 EVNALLAKSAIWLQY
+2243 EVVALLEKSPVWAQY

-2265 FIETSPTAGYL
+2265 FLDSAPVAGYL
-2276 MGGTPGVAGFLTQG
+2276 TAGTPGVAGFLTQG
-2290 SSRAMPSTPP
+2290 NARVMSSTPP

-2305 HRQPEL
+2305 RRQPEL

>member
-23 YKRIFSVG
+23 YKRVFSVG
-31 NAGITTYNPGS
+31 NAGITTYNPSS

-47 QWYYHDFLNITP
+47 QWYYHDFINITP
-59 ALKGVGQVPNEFII
+59 ALKGVGQVPNEYII
-73 TMRKGKKVDHMRFSS
+73 TMRKGKKIDNMRFSS
-88 EHRTDII
+88 EHRTDIL
-95 SEALVFRHN
+95 SEALIFRHS
-104 FAEGIIDNLRANAQK
+104 FADPIIDNLRANGQK
-119 VHWSEARHPVV
+119 VHWTEARQPVV

-135 CSVDQLDAATG
+135 CSLDQLDSATG
-146 APLAS
+146 TPLAS
-151 YMFKD
+151 YMYRD

-199 KKYIGIAIT
+199 KKYIGISIPS
-208 AKKVCITLQL
+208 KKVSITLQK
-218 AMETRVGKYSGDE
+218 AMETRLGKYSGDE
-231 HITSLCEFLVH
+231 HITSLCEFPVH
-242 KVSHRHNDPVRRTIC
+242 KVSHRHNDPVRRTLC

-268 NSYAIVTLRPLS
+268 NSYAVVTLHPLS
-280 EVFAL
+280 DVFAL
-285 VRHLENPQKLTVEY
+285 VRNQDNPQMFSVEY
-299 IRGGNREYTSSDRDS
+299 VRGGNRSYTSSDRDS

-319 VDGVRASGNL
+319 IDGVRASGNL

-334 MTPTE
+334 MTPTA
-339 RGKRLGPL
+339 RGRRLGPL

-362 LQQPPPGWTFA
+362 LQQPPPGWTFM
-373 EAIERFN
+373 EAVERFN

-392 TGEALCSR
+392 TAEGF
-400 SPSMLVGRKGLFA
+400 FA

-421 GGLGALVLR
+421 GGIGSLVIR
-430 EGDQATLPPEEVE
+430 EGDQATLPAEEVE

-465 PGFREKVGV
+465 SGFREKVGV
-474 KVVKALQRN
+474 KVVKALMRN
-483 DDGVNHAA
+483 NDGINHAA

-496 ALMQPMHDYPD
+496 AIMQPMHDHPD

-515 ASLLASAKFQEKLL
+515 ASLLASSKFQEKLL
-529 ENWVYHVSHGTGA
+529 ETWVYHVTHGTGA

-548 LDFMTFSLCAPY
+548 LDFLTFALCAPY
-560 SETTDGAHFDRL
+560 SETTDGSHFDRL

-594 VKGAGLVMK
+594 VKGAGLILK

-612 IPMRMQLL
+612 IPSRMQQL

-628 RHLFTALFTQTS
+628 HHLYTALFTQTA

-651 RHLVSLWA
+651 RSLVALWA
-659 AENQL
+659 AENKL
-664 AVDLLGRTVPPGLL
+664 ATELLERTVPSGLL
-678 AFLESKETVSLDDI
+678 AFLESKDTVPLDDI

-702 IAEEDEERNKKNQVL
+702 IAEEDEKNKKNQVL

-733 LVERHMDKIETV
+733 LMEKHMDV
-745 ERHLQKGAKHMEAY
+745 
-759 YESYLEKHVDDWFAL
+759 AL
-774 QHWRSHMRREKSAE
+774 QHWRSRMKKEKSVE
-788 EKFRER
+788 ERFRER

-801 REKLKATA
+801 REKLKSTA
-809 NWPLFYYKFNQDHA
+809 NWPLFYYKFNVDHA
-823 LPNLLWNYKTR
+823 LPNLIWNYKTR
-834 EELRVALEAEMRAF
+834 EELRVALESEMRAF
-848 NEDRDV
+848 TEDRDV
-854 RGGMVIA
+854 RGAMVVA
-861 WNHHEFEVSYPSL
+861 WNHQEFEVGYPSL
-874 KDEIKIGDYYLRI
+874 RDEIKIGDYYLRI

-895 SEEDSPIRKSYE
+895 AQEESPIRKSHE

-927 CLQAMALVYGLH
+927 CLQAMTLVYGLH

-952 VTMLS
+952 VTMLA

-976 LEKSNVRE
+976 LEKKNVRE
-984 VVEAGGVRILSDLL
+984 VVEAGGIRILVDLL

-1004 VSRAVMATQTN
+1004 VSRAVTPTQTN

-1033 QGSNKERAGPYSFK
+1033 QGSNKERAGPFSFK
-1047 ELKEIWSNGT
+1047 ELKDCWTSGALT
-1057 LSPKTLCWAQGM
+1057 PKTLCWAQGM

-1080 LKWSMAAT
+1080 LKWSLAAT
-1088 GNAVMTE
+1088 GTAVMTE
-1095 SDLATLIL
+1095 SDLATLVL
-1103 NMLITMCRYF
+1103 NMLITMCKYF
-1113 PSRTED
+1113 PSRTDD

-1130 RLLSDSLS
+1130 RLLSDAVS

-1147 TFDPVLVEKVST
+1147 TFDPVLVEKVSS
-1159 LMVEIMQDNPNIST
+1159 LMTEMMQDNPQMST

-1185 YMGSNVLPIGYFLH
+1185 YMGSNVLPIGRFLH

-1205 SFRAEENSGGDIMQQ
+1205 SFRAEESSGGDIMQQ

-1230 MVCYLENYGADKFA
+1230 MVCYLENYGAEKFA

-1290 YCAIPHITY
+1290 YCAIPHIIY
-1299 PQLQHELFCDIY
+1299 PQLQYELFCDIY
-1311 YLKHLSDVERFP
+1311 YLKHLCDVERFP

-1338 AAWQSEVEKQ
+1338 AAWQTEVEKQ
-1348 PSSMTVDDAYHEL
+1348 PSSITVEDAYQEL
-1361 GLEHDSRH
+1361 GLEQDIRH

-1378 FRLAQKY
+1378 FKLAQKY

-1391 DGRDK
+1391 DGRDI

-1407 CSRSAHAVDGPD
+1407 CSRSAHQVDGPD
-1419 PKNILLVIRT
+1419 PRNILLVIRT

-1437 KEVLA
+1437 KDVLA
-1442 PYKYSGYPMLIKT
+1442 PYKFSGYPMLIKT
-1455 IQLEADDEQLFS
+1455 IQFEADDEQLFS

-1478 LTYHTINCSSLNA
+1478 LTYHTINCSALNA

-1513 LNASSK
+1513 LNSSSK
-1519 PGDVAVQ
+1519 PNDVAVQ
-1526 VCTNIARC
+1526 VCANIARC

-1565 DLEMTQFTKDLCHML
+1565 
-1580 SFKSLLRVCSVGVEC
+1580 SLLRVCLVGVEC

-1612 GILWHLLLF
+1612 GILWHLLPF
-1621 LFNYDYTLDEGGVS
+1621 LFSYDYTLDEGGVS
-1635 KSEDSN
+1635 KCEDSN
-1641 QQELSNRLAKLA
+1641 QQELSNRLAKMA
-1653 LYACGRLAGLFT
+1653 LYACGRLAGAYT
-1665 EENKIT
+1665 EESRAT
-1671 PANTVIQGVLQKLL
+1671 PVNAVIQGVLQKLL
-1685 TPYIVSLISSNSSE
+1685 TPYITSLIPSVTSE

-1711 PYLIWDNGTRSQ
+1711 PYLIWDNGTRTQ
-1723 LNDFLATNQQAHV
+1723 LIDFLTTNQQAHV
-1736 RTGQSDPEYGA
+1736 RTGESDPEYGA
-1747 TFEFEAHKDELII
+1747 AFEFDAHKDELVI

-1768 NEQPSFPIQK
+1768 NEQPSFPIK
-1778 AKELTLELLQYIGGE
+1778 KSKELTLELLQYIGGE
-1793 TQYVHSLLSL
+1793 TQYLHSLLSL
-1803 SAAPVSN
+1803 SSASLSH
-1810 PRLARVGEALRA
+1810 PRLARVGDALRA

-1836 CIGHFRLLFSLLRLE
+1836 CIGHFKLLFSLLRLE
-1851 GCVAVQQSVLAVV
+1851 GCVAVQQSVLAVM

-1872 CVSDIASSEV
+1872 CVSDIAASEV
-1882 LVYLMLALHSQA
+1882 LVYLMLALHSPA
-1894 LVPNRLM
+1894 LVQDHLTT
-1901 SLNILHALMSN
+1901 LNILHALMSN
-1912 TKIVKEALNKGAVMY
+1912 TKIVKEALNKGGVMY
-1927 LLNIFC
+1927 LLNLFC
-1933 SSDDGDVR
+1933 TSDDAEVR

-1962 LILLKILPAALADQM
+1962 LILLRILPSALVDQM
-1977 RDSPSTSVHLYE
+1977 RDSPNTAVHMYE

-2001 DSRQK
+2001 DSRER
-2006 VSGVVSRLV
+2006 VSAVVARLV
-2015 EEIHDHQC
+2015 EEIHTQQC
-2023 KDPSAIWKFPEEVTL
+2023 EDPNVVWKFPDDVSL

-2049 VFLRLLVANPSW
+2049 VYMRLLVSNPTW
-2061 VLRKPKT
+2061 VLRKPKA
-2068 FVSDLFDALLDQLAK
+2068 FVSDLFDALLDHMTK
-2083 GGTDGDTLELVVS
+2083 NNDGDTFELVLQASVA
-2096 TVITVLSAQRN
+2096 VLTAQRA

-2113 QLGHIPRVVSLLFS
+2113 QLGHVPRVVAHLSS
-2127 KNLSVAR
+2127 KNLVVVR

-2141 QFTFSQVC
+2141 QFTCSQVC
-2149 FNVLEGT
+2149 LTVLEGT

-2185 GGISAT
+2185 TGEVAAT

-2196 GLRANVIPYLLSL
+2196 GLKANVIPFLLSL
-2209 LESKLDAKVQKPAST
+2209 LGSTLDAKVQKPSST
-2224 KAQIVTCLKTMAAS
+2224 KAQIVACLKTMAAS
-2238 PQHAE
+2238 PQHSE
-2243 EVNALLAKSAIWLQY
+2243 EVTALLEKSPVWAQY

-2265 FIETSPTAGYL
+2265 FIEAAPTIAGSL
-2276 MGGTPGVAGFLTQG
+2276 MGGPGIAGCITQG
-2290 SSRAMPSTPP
+2290 PSRSMPSTPP
-2300 SVNNT
+2300 SITNT
-2305 HRQPEL
+2305 RKLPEM

>member
-47 QWYYHDFLNITP
+47 QWYYHDFINITP

-88 EHRTDII
+88 DHRTDII

-119 VHWSEARHPVV
+119 VHWSEAKHPVV

-146 APLAS
+146 TPLAS

-171 IQSGGFG
+171 IQCGSFG

-186 RRDEILKKVEDNA
+186 RRDEILRKVEDNA
-199 KKYIGIAIT
+199 KKYIGISIP
-208 AKKVCITLQL
+208 AKKVCITLQK

-231 HITSLCEFLVH
+231 HITSLCEFAVH
-242 KVSHRHNDPVRRTIC
+242 KVSHRHMDPIKRTLC

-268 NSYAIVTLRPLS
+268 NSYGIVTLRPLS
-280 EVFAL
+280 DVFAL
-285 VRHLENPQKLTVEY
+285 VRHQDNPQMLTVEY
-299 IRGGNREYTSSDRDS
+299 VRGGNRVYTSSDRDS

-334 MTPTE
+334 MTPTP

-347 EVPVD
+347 EIPVD

-362 LQQPPPGWTFA
+362 LQQPPPGWSFA

-392 TGEALCSR
+392 TGE
-400 SPSMLVGRKGLFA
+400 GLFA

-421 GGLGALVLR
+421 GGLGSLVLK
-430 EGDQATLPPEEVE
+430 EGDQATLPAEEIE

-474 KVVKALQRN
+474 KIVKALQRN

-491 LDMLC
+491 IDMLC

-529 ENWVYHVSHGTGA
+529 ENWVFHVTHGTGA

-548 LDFMTFSLCAPY
+548 LDFMTFALCAPY

-582 LYRLFQHPSLAI
+582 LFRLFQHPSLAI

-628 RHLFTALFTQTS
+628 RHLYTALFTQTS

-702 IAEEDEERNKKNQVL
+702 MAEDDEEKNKKNQVL
-717 DTLDRA
+717 ETLDRA

-745 ERHLQKGAKHMEAY
+745 ERHLQKGAKHVEAY
-759 YESYLEKHVDDWFAL
+759 YEAYLEKHVDFAL
-774 QHWRSHMRREKSAE
+774 QHWRTRMKREKSAE

-809 NWPLFYYKFNQDHA
+809 NWPLFYFKFNQDHS
-823 LPNLLWNYKTR
+823 LPNLIWNYKTR

-854 RGGMVIA
+854 RGAMVIA

-874 KDEIKIGDYYLRI
+874 RDEIKIGDYYLRI

-895 SEEDSPIRKSYE
+895 SEEESPIRKSYE

-952 VTMLS
+952 VTMLA

-976 LEKSNVRE
+976 LERSNVRE
-984 VVEAGGVRILSDLL
+984 VVDAGGVRILSDLL

-1004 VSRAVMATQTN
+1004 ISRAVMPTQTN

-1033 QGSNKERAGPYSFK
+1033 QGTNKERAGPFSFK
-1047 ELKEIWSNGT
+1047 ELKECWSSGT
-1057 LSPKTLCWAQGM
+1057 LSHKTLCWAQGM
-1069 DGWHPLTNIPQ
+1069 DGWHPLTSIPQ
-1080 LKWSMAAT
+1080 LKWSLAAT
-1088 GNAVMTE
+1088 SNAVMTE

-1103 NMLITMCRYF
+1103 NMLVTMCRYF

-1130 RLLSDSLS
+1130 RLLSDALS

-1159 LMVEIMQDNPNIST
+1159 LLVEIMQDNPNIST

-1185 YMGSNVLPIGYFLH
+1185 YMGSNVLPIGRFLH

-1205 SFRAEENSGGDIMQQ
+1205 SFRAEENPGGDIMHQ

-1311 YLKHLSDVERFP
+1311 YLKHLCDIDRFP

-1348 PSSMTVDDAYHEL
+1348 PSSMTVEDAYTEL
-1361 GLEHDSRH
+1361 GLELDSRH

-1396 FERVNKAYEFL
+1396 FEKVNKAYEFL

-1429 QSILFSRY
+1429 QSILFARY
-1437 KEVLA
+1437 KDVLA

-1455 IQLEADDEQLFS
+1455 IQFEADDDQLFS

-1478 LTYHTINCSSLNA
+1478 LTYHTINCSALNA

-1499 LEVLQGAYNRCVSV
+1499 LEVLQGAYNRCVGV

-1519 PGDVAVQ
+1519 PSDVAVQ

-1565 DLEMTQFTKDLCHML
+1565 
-1580 SFKSLLRVCSVGVEC
+1580 SLLRVCLVGVEC

-1635 KSEDSN
+1635 KCEDSN
-1641 QQELSNRLAKLA
+1641 QQELSNRLSKLA
-1653 LYACGRLAGLFT
+1653 LYSCGRLAGLFT
-1665 EENKIT
+1665 VDSKET
-1671 PANTVIQGVLQKLL
+1671 PPNTVIQAVLQKLL
-1685 TPYIVSLISSNSSE
+1685 TPYIVSLIPTCSSE

-1711 PYLIWDNGTRSQ
+1711 PYLIWDNGTRTQ
-1723 LNDFLATNQQAHV
+1723 LIDFLATNQQAHV

-1747 TFEFEAHKDELII
+1747 AFEFEAHKDELII

-1768 NEQPSFPIQK
+1768 NEQPSFPIQR

-1803 SAAPVSN
+1803 SAASVSH
-1810 PRLARVGEALRA
+1810 PRLARVGDALQA

-1836 CIGHFRLLFSLLRLE
+1836 CIGHFKLLFSLLRLE
-1851 GCVAVQQSVLAVV
+1851 GCVSVQQCVLAVV

-1872 CVSDIASSEV
+1872 CVNDIAASEV
-1882 LVYLMLALHSQA
+1882 LVYLMLALHSPA
-1894 LVPNRLM
+1894 LIPDRMM

-1933 SSDDGDVR
+1933 SSDDSDVR

-1962 LILLKILPAALADQM
+1962 LILLKILPAALVDQM

-1989 AQHENPELIWTD
+1989 AQHENPELIWTEE
-2001 DSRQK
+2001 SREK
-2006 VSGVVSRLV
+2006 VSRVVSRLV
-2015 EEIHDHQC
+2015 EEIHCQQRE
-2023 KDPSAIWKFPEEVTL
+2023 DPNAIWKFPEEVSL

-2068 FVSDLFDALLDQLAK
+2068 FVSDLFDAVLDQLAK
-2083 GGTDGDTLELVVS
+2083 GGSDGDTLELVIS
-2096 TVITVLSAQRN
+2096 TVVAVLSAQRN
-2107 LLEYLP
+2107 LMEYLP
-2113 QLGHIPRVVSLLFS
+2113 QLGHISRVVLQLHS

-2134 AATHATH
+2134 AATLVTH

-2185 GGISAT
+2185 GGGTSAT

-2243 EVNALLAKSAIWLQY
+2243 EVNALLSKSAIWPQY

-2265 FIETSPTAGYL
+2265 FIEASPTAGYL
-2276 MGGTPGVAGFLTQG
+2276 MGGAPGVAGFLTQG
-2290 SSRAMPSTPP
+2290 SSRPMPSTPP
-2300 SVNNT
+2300 SVNST

>member
-31 NAGITTYNPGS
+31 NGGITTYNPGS

-47 QWYYHDFLNITP
+47 QWYYHDFINITP

-95 SEALVFRHN
+95 SEALVFRYN

-119 VHWSEARHPVV
+119 IHWSEAKQPVI

-146 APLAS
+146 SPLAS
-151 YMFKD
+151 YMYKD

-199 KKYIGIAIT
+199 KKYIGISIP
-208 AKKVCITLQL
+208 AKKVCITIQR

-231 HITSLCEFLVH
+231 HITSLCEFPVH
-242 KVSHRHNDPVRRTIC
+242 KVSHRHMDPVRRTLC

-280 EVFAL
+280 DVFAL
-285 VRHLENPQKLTVEY
+285 VRHQDNPQMLTVEY
-299 IRGGNREYTSSDRDS
+299 VRGGNRVYTSSDRDS

-334 MTPTE
+334 MTPTP
-339 RGKRLGPL
+339 RGKRLGPV

-362 LQQPPPGWTFA
+362 LQQPPPGWSFA

-392 TGEALCSR
+392 TGE
-400 SPSMLVGRKGLFA
+400 GLFA

-430 EGDQATLPPEEVE
+430 EGDQASLPADEVE

-450 RLVASKAGFACLTSL
+450 RLVASKAGFAALTSL

-491 LDMLC
+491 IDMLC

-529 ENWVYHVSHGTGA
+529 ENWVYHVTHGTGA

-548 LDFMTFSLCAPY
+548 LDFMTFALCAPY

-628 RHLFTALFTQTS
+628 RHLFTALFIQTA

-664 AVDLLGRTVPPGLL
+664 AIDLLSRTMPPGLL
-678 AFLESKETVSLDDI
+678 AFLESKETVPLDDI

-702 IAEEDEERNKKNQVL
+702 MAEDEERNKRNQVL
-717 DTLDRA
+717 ETLDRA

-733 LVERHMDKIETV
+733 LVERHMD
-745 ERHLQKGAKHMEAY
+745 
-759 YESYLEKHVDDWFAL
+759 FAL
-774 QHWRSHMRREKSAE
+774 QHWRSRMRREKTAE

-801 REKLKATA
+801 RERLKATA
-809 NWPLFYYKFNQDHA
+809 NWPLFYYRFNQDHA
-823 LPNLLWNYKTR
+823 LPNLIWNYKTR

-854 RGGMVIA
+854 RGAMVIA
-861 WNHHEFEVSYPSL
+861 WNHQEFEVSYPSL

-887 LLEQENNT
+887 LLEQENN
-895 SEEDSPIRKSYE
+895 SSQEESPIRKSYE

-976 LEKSNVRE
+976 LEKTNVRE
-984 VVEAGGVRILSDLL
+984 IVEAGGVRILSDLL

-1004 VSRAVMATQTN
+1004 ISRAVMPTQTN

-1023 ARDSEKEWYY
+1023 SRDSEKEWYY
-1033 QGSNKERAGPYSFK
+1033 QDTNKERAGPYSFK
-1047 ELKEIWSNGT
+1047 ELKEFWSNGT
-1057 LSPKTLCWAQGM
+1057 LTLKTLCWAQGM
-1069 DGWHPLTNIPQ
+1069 DGWHPLTSIPQ
-1080 LKWSMAAT
+1080 LKWSMAASGT
-1088 GNAVMTE
+1088 AVMTE
-1095 SDLATLIL
+1095 SDLAILIL

-1113 PSRTED
+1113 PSRTDD

-1130 RLLSDSLS
+1130 RLLSDPLS

-1147 TFDPVLVEKVST
+1147 TFDPILVEKVSM
-1159 LMVEIMQDNPNIST
+1159 LLVEIMQDNPQIST

-1185 YMGSNVLPIGYFLH
+1185 YMGSNVLPIGHFLH

-1205 SFRAEENSGGDIMQQ
+1205 SFRAEENSGGNIMQQ

-1277 TPRLMSNTRALYQ
+1277 TPRLMSNTRALYH

-1311 YLKHLSDVERFP
+1311 YLKHLCDMDRFP

-1348 PSSMTVDDAYHEL
+1348 PSSMTVEDAYTEL
-1361 GLEHDSRH
+1361 ELEHDSRH
-1369 DDAKIRKAY
+1369 DDSKIRKAY

-1391 DGRDK
+1391 EGRDR
-1396 FERVNKAYEFL
+1396 FEQVNKAYEFL
-1407 CSRSAHAVDGPD
+1407 CSRSAHSVDGPD

-1437 KEVLA
+1437 REVLA

-1478 LTYHTINCSSLNA
+1478 LTYHTINCSALNA

-1519 PGDVAVQ
+1519 PSDVAVQ

-1565 DLEMTQFTKDLCHML
+1565 
-1580 SFKSLLRVCSVGVEC
+1580 SLLRVCLVGVEC
-1595 VSALAIDQIL
+1595 VSALAVDQIL

-1621 LFNYDYTLDEGGVS
+1621 LFSYDYTLDEGGVS
-1635 KSEDSN
+1635 KCEDSN
-1641 QQELSNRLAKLA
+1641 QQELCNQLAKLA
-1653 LYACGRLAGLFT
+1653 LYASGRLAGLYIQ
-1665 EENKIT
+1665 EDKAT
-1671 PANTVIQGVLQKLL
+1671 PANTVIHGVLQKLL
-1685 TPYIVSLISSNSSE
+1685 TPYVISLMPTSSSE

-1711 PYLIWDNGTRSQ
+1711 PYLIWDNGTRTQ
-1723 LNDFLATNQQAHV
+1723 LIDFLTTNQQSHV

-1747 TFEFEAHKDELII
+1747 TFEFEAHVDELII

-1768 NEQPSFPIQK
+1768 NEQPAFPIQK

-1803 SAAPVSN
+1803 SAASVSH
-1810 PRLARVGEALRA
+1810 PRLARVGDALRA
-1822 LVNVIKNNPGVEMQ
+1822 LVNVIKNNPGIEMQ
-1836 CIGHFRLLFSLLRLE
+1836 CIGHFKLLFSLLRLE
-1851 GCVAVQQSVLAVV
+1851 GCVSVQQSVLAVV
-1864 EGVTGNAD
+1864 EGVTGNSD
-1872 CVSDIASSEV
+1872 CVSDIAASEV
-1882 LVYLMLALHSQA
+1882 LIYLMLALHSPA
-1894 LVPNRLM
+1894 LVPDRM
-1901 SLNILHALMSN
+1901 TSLNILHALMSN
-1912 TKIVKEALNKGAVMY
+1912 TKIVKEALSKGAVMY

-1933 SSDDGDVR
+1933 SSDDADVR

-1962 LILLKILPAALADQM
+1962 LILLKILPTVLVDQM
-1977 RDSPSTSVHLYE
+1977 RDSPATAVHMYE

-2001 DSRQK
+2001 DSRHK

-2015 EEIHDHQC
+2015 EEIHIQQRE
-2023 KDPSAIWKFPEEVTL
+2023 DPNAVWKFPEEVTI
-2038 SSTSGEVVVGG
+2038 SSTSGEIVVGG
-2049 VFLRLLVANPSW
+2049 VYLRLLVANPSW
-2061 VLRKPKT
+2061 VLRKPKS
-2068 FVSDLFDALLDQLAK
+2068 FVSDLFDALLDQLLK
-2083 GGTDGDTLELVVS
+2083 GSNDGDTLELVVS
-2096 TVITVLSAQRN
+2096 TVIAVLTAQRN
-2107 LLEYLP
+2107 LMEYLP
-2113 QLGHIPRVVSLLFS
+2113 QLGHIPRVVSQLSS

-2134 AATHATH
+2134 AATLATH
-2141 QFTFSQVC
+2141 QFTFSQIC
-2149 FNVLEGT
+2149 FSILEGT

-2185 GGISAT
+2185 GGDVSAT

-2209 LESKLDAKVQKPAST
+2209 LEAKLDAKVQKPSST

-2243 EVNALLAKSAIWLQY
+2243 EVAALLEESAVWPQY

-2276 MGGTPGVAGFLTQG
+2276 PGGPGVAGFLTQG

-2300 SVNNT
+2300 SVSNT
-2305 HRQPEL
+2305 RKQPEL

>member
-31 NAGITTYNPGS
+31 NAGITTYNPNS
-42 MEVTN
+42 MEITN
-47 QWYYHDFLNITP
+47 QWYYYDFINITP
-59 ALKGVGQVPNEFII
+59 ALKGIGQVPNEFII

-95 SEALVFRHN
+95 SEALVYRHS
-104 FAEGIIDNLRANAQK
+104 FSESVSDNLRANAQK
-119 VHWSEARHPVV
+119 VHWTESKQSVV

-135 CSVDQLDAATG
+135 CSVDQLDPTTG
-146 APLAS
+146 TPLTS

-156 IEALVPVSDI
+156 IEALVPISDL
-166 PGGLC
+166 PGGIC

-178 RLHIFSTD
+178 RLHIFCTD

-199 KKYIGIAIT
+199 KKYIGITIP
-208 AKKVCITLQL
+208 AKKVCITLQKAL
-218 AMETRVGKYSGDE
+218 DTRLGKYSGDE
-231 HITSLCEFLVH
+231 HITSLCEFSVN
-242 KVSHRHNDPVRRTIC
+242 KVTHRHNDPVRRTLCI
-257 VSETCLLERDP
+257 SETCLIERDP
-268 NSYAIVTLRPLS
+268 NSYSIVTLKPLS
-280 EVFAL
+280 DVFAL
-285 VRHLENPQKLTVEY
+285 VRNQENPQKLTVEY
-299 IRGGNREYTSSDRDS
+299 VRGGSRVYTSSDRDS

-319 VDGVRASGNL
+319 IDGVRASGNL

-334 MTPTE
+334 MTPTP

-352 EEVESMHLKF
+352 EEVESMHVKF
-362 LQQPPPGWTFA
+362 LQQPPPGWTFS
-373 EAIERFN
+373 ETVDRFN

-392 TGEALCSR
+392 TGE
-400 SPSMLVGRKGLFA
+400 GLFA

-430 EGDQATLPPEEVE
+430 EGDQTTLPAEEVE

-483 DDGVNHAA
+483 DGGINHAA

-515 ASLLASAKFQEKLL
+515 ASLLASPKFQEKLL
-529 ENWVYHVSHGTGA
+529 ETWVSHVTHGTGA
-542 LVVSAM
+542 LVVLAM
-548 LDFMTFSLCAPY
+548 LDFLTFALCAPY

-572 LEMVADNGRS
+572 LEMVAENGRS

-603 AVIEEGEND
+603 AVIEEGEGD
-612 IPMRMQLL
+612 IPERMQLL

-628 RHLFTALFTQTS
+628 RHLYTALYTQTS

-651 RHLVSLWA
+651 RHLVSLWS
-659 AENQL
+659 AENQS
-664 AVDLLGRTVPPGLL
+664 AIDLLSRTVPPGLL
-678 AFLESKETVSLDDI
+678 TVLESKETVPVDDI
-692 DRLNTRDNLK
+692 DRLNMRDNMK
-702 IAEEDEERNKKNQVL
+702 MAEENEEKNRKNQVL
-717 DTLDRA
+717 ESLDRA
-723 YKSSVKKVEH
+723 YKTSVKKVES
-733 LVERHMDKIETV
+733 LVEKHMDKIEAV
-745 ERHLQKGAKHMEAY
+745 ERHLQTGAKHVEAY
-759 YESYLEKHVDDWFAL
+759 YEAYLEKHVDFAL
-774 QHWRSHMRREKSAE
+774 QHWRSRMKREKSAE

-801 REKLKATA
+801 REKLKITA
-809 NWPLFYYKFNQDHA
+809 NWPLFYYHFNRDHA
-823 LPNLLWNYKTR
+823 LPNLIWNYKTR
-834 EELRVALEAEMRAF
+834 EELRVALESDMRAF
-848 NEDRDV
+848 NEDRDIRSSV
-854 RGGMVIA
+854 VIA

-887 LLEQENNT
+887 LLEQEST
-895 SEEDSPIRKSYE
+895 ASQEDSPIRKSYE

-939 HKDIGQFNDTRYI
+939 HKEVGQFNDTKYI

-976 LEKSNVRE
+976 LEKANVRE
-984 VVEAGGVRILSDLL
+984 VVEAGGVRILADLL

-1004 VSRAVMATQTN
+1004 VSRAIMPTQTN
-1015 VIEASPDM
+1015 VIEAAPDM
-1023 ARDSEKEWYY
+1023 PRDSEKEWYY
-1033 QGSNKERAGPYSFK
+1033 QGANKERAGPFSFK
-1047 ELKEIWSNGT
+1047 DLKEFWASGSLT
-1057 LSPKTLCWAQGM
+1057 LKTLCWAQGM
-1069 DGWHPLTNIPQ
+1069 DGWHPLSNIPQ
-1080 LKWSMAAT
+1080 LKWSLAAT

-1095 SDLATLIL
+1095 SDLGTLIL
-1103 NMLITMCRYF
+1103 NMLITMCRYY
-1113 PSRTED
+1113 PSRTDD
-1119 GAVIRPLPRIK
+1119 GAVIRPLPKIK

-1147 TFDPVLVEKVST
+1147 TFDPVLVEKVAT
-1159 LMVEIMQDNPNIST
+1159 LLVEIMQDNPHLST
-1173 VYTTGVFYFILM
+1173 LYTTGVFFFILM
-1185 YMGSNVLPIGYFLH
+1185 YTGSNVLPIGRFLH
-1199 MSHMQQ
+1199 MSHMHQA
-1205 SFRAEENSGGDIMQQ
+1205 FRAEENSGGDIMQQ

-1251 DTPEVIWSNEM
+1251 DTPEVIWSREM

-1299 PQLQHELFCDIY
+1299 PQLEQELFCDIY
-1311 YLKHLSDVERFP
+1311 YLKHLCDIDRFP
-1323 DWPIKDPVALLKRVL
+1323 DWPVKDPVALLKRVL
-1338 AAWQSEVEKQ
+1338 TAWRNEVEKQ
-1348 PSSMTVDDAYHEL
+1348 PSSMSVEDAFTEL
-1361 GLEHDSRH
+1361 GLEQEARH

-1396 FERVNKAYEFL
+1396 FEKVNKAYEFL
-1407 CSRSAHAVDGPD
+1407 CSRSAHSVDGPD
-1419 PKNILLVIRT
+1419 PRNILLVIRT

-1437 KEVLA
+1437 KDVLA
-1442 PYKYSGYPMLIKT
+1442 PYKYAGYPMLIKT

-1478 LTYHTINCSSLNA
+1478 LTYHTINCSALNA

-1519 PGDVAVQ
+1519 QGDVAVQ
-1526 VCTNIARC
+1526 VCTNIAKC
-1534 YTAAASFPMCR
+1534 YTAAASFPLCR

-1565 DLEMTQFTKDLCHML
+1565 
-1580 SFKSLLRVCSVGVEC
+1580 SLLRVCLVGVEC
-1595 VSALAIDQIL
+1595 VSALAVDQIL

-1612 GILWHLLLF
+1612 GVIWHLLLF
-1621 LFNYDYTLDEGGVS
+1621 LFSYDYTLDEGGVS

-1641 QQELSNRLAKLA
+1641 QQEMCNRLAKLA
-1653 LYACGRLAGLFT
+1653 LRASGRLAGLFSQEAET
-1665 EENKIT
+1665 T
-1671 PANTVIQGVLQKLL
+1671 PVNTVIHAVLQRLL
-1685 TPYIVSLISSNSSE
+1685 TSYVVSLIPERSPE
-1699 EVLKILTSNVET
+1699 EVLKLLTSNVET
-1711 PYLIWDNGTRSQ
+1711 PYLIWDNGTRMQ
-1723 LNDFLATNQQAHV
+1723 LLDFLNVNQQSHV
-1736 RTGQSDPEYGA
+1736 RTGESDPEYGA
-1747 TFEFEAHKDELII
+1747 AFEFDAHKDELVI

-1768 NEQPSFPIQK
+1768 NEQSTFPIQNPK
-1778 AKELTLELLQYIGGE
+1778 DLTQELLQYIGGE
-1793 TQYVHSLLSL
+1793 TQYVHSLLSIS
-1803 SAAPVSN
+1803 SASVSH
-1810 PRLARVGEALRA
+1810 PRLARVGDALRA

-1836 CIGHFRLLFSLLRLE
+1836 CIGHFKLLFSLLRLE
-1851 GCVAVQQSVLAVV
+1851 GCVAVQQSVLAVI

-1872 CVSDIASSEV
+1872 CVSDIAGSEV
-1882 LVYLMLALHSQA
+1882 LVYLMLALHSPA
-1894 LVPNRLM
+1894 LVPDRMM

-1933 SSDDGDVR
+1933 SSDDSDVR

-1962 LILLKILPAALADQM
+1962 LILNKILPSALVDQM
-1977 RDSPSTSVHLYE
+1977 RDSPTTAVHMYE

-2001 DSRQK
+2001 ESRQK
-2006 VSGVVSRLV
+2006 VSATVEKLV
-2015 EEIHDHQC
+2015 DEIHVQQRD
-2023 KDPSAIWKFPEEVTL
+2023 DPNAVWKFPEDITL

-2049 VFLRLLVANPSW
+2049 VYLRLLVSSPTW
-2061 VLRKPKT
+2061 VLRKPKQ
-2068 FVSDLFDALLDQLAK
+2068 FVSDLLDALLDLFAK
-2083 GGTDGDTLELVVS
+2083 GGGDDDTLELVLNSIVM
-2096 TVITVLSAQRN
+2096 VLSAQRN

-2113 QLGHIPRVVSLLFS
+2113 QLGHIPRIVSYLPS
-2127 KNLSVAR
+2127 KCLPVAR
-2134 AATHATH
+2134 AAALTTH
-2141 QFTFSQVC
+2141 QFTFNQVC
-2149 FNVLEGT
+2149 SNILEGT
-2156 EVVAGLVSA
+2156 EVISGLVAA
-2165 MKLRPDVVGVACEA
+2165 MKLRPDVVGVSCEA

-2185 GGISAT
+2185 EGGVSGPAL
-2191 AFVDQ
+2191 VEQ
-2196 GLRANVIPYLLSL
+2196 GLRANVIPFLLSL
-2209 LESKLDAKVQKPAST
+2209 LDTKLQVPNPSST
-2224 KAQIVTCLKTMAAS
+2224 KAQIVACLKSMASS
-2238 PQHAE
+2238 PQHSD
-2243 EVNALLAKSAIWLQY
+2243 EVVELLEKSSTWAQY

-2265 FIETSPTAGYL
+2265 FLDTSPALHCLT
-2276 MGGTPGVAGFLTQG
+2276 GTVPGVSGYLTQG
-2290 SSRAMPSTPP
+2290 STRVMPSVPP
-2300 SVNNT
+2300 AVSDT
-2305 HRQPEL
+2305 RHQPEL